1 MENDSAH
8 INLTREIAVKCW
20 WVFSNPNEDLPIKV
34 YWRDIPTE
42 RQTCGRQKN
51 LFNLILINFIFL
63 AEFRGQKSPF
73 GIMRR
78 YPDFLD

>member
-42 RQTCGRQKN
+42 QQTCGRQ
-51 LFNLILINFIFL
+51 
-63 AEFRGQKSPF
+63 
-73 GIMRR
+73 
-78 YPDFLD
+78 